1 MNIAVFGLGYV
12 GVVSAACLAQ
22 RGHRVVG
29 VDVNELK
36 VDLVNQGRSPIIE
49 EDIDDLVRAAHA
61 GGRLRA
67 TTDWRDAVASTDMA
81 WLCVSTPS
89 QANGNIDRQYLCTV
103 SEQIGAAIRERG
115 SRYSVVVRSTT
126 LPGTTREML
135 LPILERESGKR
146 AGDGFGVC
154 YHPEFLREG
163 TAVKDFYAPP
173 KIVIGATDPAAE
185 EHLVAL
191 YADYD
196 APLVRTTI
204 EVAEM
209 VKYGDN
215 VWHALK
221 VGFANEIGAI
231 AKQLGIDGRAVMEV
245 FCRDT
250 KLNLSEKYLTPGF
263 AFGGSCLPK
272 DVRALTYEGRR
283 MDLELP
289 IISSVLPSNQRH
301 IDRAFNLIAD
311 RGHRRVG
318 MLGLSFKAGTDDLRE
333 SPFVELAERLIGKGY
348 ELCIY
353 DPYVKPSMVTGANR
367 EYIQAKIP
375 HISRLMVDTAEEL
388 VGWAETVVVGHRE
401 AAYARLLD
409 ERRNGGGV
417 PTVVDLIGLARGAA
431 GEPQREES
439 GAGARHD
446 PNAESGYHGICW

>member
-12 GVVSAACLAQ
+12 GIVSAACLAQ
-22 RGHRVVG
+22 RGHRVIG

-49 EDIDDLVRAAHA
+49 DEIGELVRAAHL

-67 TTDWRDAVASTDMA
+67 TTDWKDAIANTDMA

-89 QANGNIDRQYLCTV
+89 QANGNIDRRFLCTV
-103 SEQIGAAIRERG
+103 SEQIGEAIRHRM
-115 SRYSVVVRSTT
+115 SHYSVVVRSTT
-126 LPGTTREML
+126 LPGTTRSML

-146 AGDGFGVC
+146 AGEGFGVC

-163 TAVKDFYAPP
+163 TAVKDFDAPP
-173 KIVIGATDPAAE
+173 KIVIGATDQATE
-185 EHLVAL
+185 DHLVAL

-209 VKYGDN
+209 VKYSDN
-215 VWHALK
+215 AWHALK
-221 VGFANEIGAI
+221 VGFANEIGALS
-231 AKQLGIDGRAVMEV
+231 KQLGVDGRDVMDV

-272 DVRALTYEGRR
+272 DVRAITYEGRR
-283 MDLELP
+283 VDLELP
-289 IISSVLPSNQRH
+289 ILSSVLPSNQRH
-301 IDRAFNLIAD
+301 IERAFNLIAD
-311 RGHRRVG
+311 QGHRRVG

-348 ELCIY
+348 EMCIY

-375 HISRLMVDTAEEL
+375 HISRMMIDTPEEL
-388 VGWAETVVVGHRE
+388 LGWAETVIVGHRDP
-401 AAYARLLD
+401 AYARLL
-409 ERRNGGGV
+409 EASRNGGAGPKV
-417 PTVVDLIGLARGAA
+417 IDLAGLF
-431 GEPQREES
+431 RES
-439 GAGARHD
+439 LDDSH
-446 PNAESGYHGICW
+446 AEGQYHGICW